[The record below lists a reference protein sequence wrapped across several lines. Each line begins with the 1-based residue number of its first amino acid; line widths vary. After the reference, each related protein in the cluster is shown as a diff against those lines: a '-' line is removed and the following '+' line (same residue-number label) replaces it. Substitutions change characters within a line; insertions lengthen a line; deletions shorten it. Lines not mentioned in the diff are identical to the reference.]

1 MVAPSRYQL
10 LALVPASL
18 LLYPHIAPAQE
29 AGVITGMVAGI
40 NASPLVRARVAIAG
54 TSISA
59 ATDESGNFR
68 VFGVPV
74 GMQTIEVRMLGYAP
88 LALPVEVVAGESF
101 HLALEMQRE
110 PTVLPTV
117 DVTAEP
123 RVNPLYQGFLDRK
136 ARGLGSFFDRKD
148 IDAMQPRLMTDVLR
162 RVPGLRMEIAGES
175 YGSGNTMASARSSGA
190 AGNRTCPME
199 FYVNGSPMPLPR
211 DGGGINHF
219 IAPEEV
225 VGVEVYNG
233 ASQIPPQFNSGM
245 YNTRCGV
252 VVIWT
257 RSGPEPTKESPPRR
271 RR

>member
-1 MVAPSRYQL
+1 MVSSSFYRL
-10 LALVPASL
+10 LAAVPASL
-18 LLYPHIAPAQE
+18 LLHPLVAPAQE
-29 AGVITGMVAGI
+29 VGVITGMVAGT
-40 NASPLVRARVAIAG
+40 NSSPLARARVAIAG

-59 ATDESGNFR
+59 ATDATGSFR

-88 LALPVEVVAGESF
+88 LSLPVEVVAGESF
-101 HLALEMQRE
+101 HLALEMLRE
-110 PTVLPTV
+110 ATVLPAV
-117 DVTAEP
+117 EIAAEP
-123 RVNPLYQGFLDRK
+123 RVNPLYQGFLDRQ

-148 IDAMQPRLMTDVLR
+148 IEAIQPRLLTDVLR
-162 RVPGLRMEIAGES
+162 RVPGLRLEPAGES
-175 YGSGNTMASARSSGA
+175 YGAGNRVQSSRSSGS
-190 AGNRTCPME
+190 GGERICPME
-199 FYVNGSPMPLPR
+199 FYVNGTPMPLPR

-219 IAPEEV
+219 VTPEEV

-257 RSGPEPTKESPPRR
+257 RSGPEPRSAPARR